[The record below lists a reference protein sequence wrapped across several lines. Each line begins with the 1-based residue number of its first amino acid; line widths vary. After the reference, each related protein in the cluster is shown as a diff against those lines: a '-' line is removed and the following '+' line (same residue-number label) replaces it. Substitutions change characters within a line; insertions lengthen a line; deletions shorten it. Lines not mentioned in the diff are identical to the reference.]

1 MTDPII
7 ASLVTQVSALEDQM
21 GRMVARTLV
30 TVTADNVPIG
40 AILPFGGSTPP
51 SGYLLCDGTSYA
63 ASAYP
68 QLSAALGYTYGGSG
82 GSFNVP
88 DCRGKVLVGY
98 KSGDANFGTL
108 GASVGEAAHVMSV
121 AEMPAHGH
129 QGAYGANA
137 GSGSYT
143 GYCPSGITSLVNYQH
158 YLSGDPGT
166 AQSTGGGGAHNNVQP
181 SLIVNAIIRAA

>member
-1 MTDPII
+1 MSQDPVIVELVRSI
-7 ASLVTQVSALEDQM
+7 AALEDQM

-30 TVTADNVPIG
+30 TVAADNVPIG

-68 QLSAALGYTYGGSG
+68 QLSAVIGYTYGGSG

-88 DCRGKVLVGY
+88 DCRGKALVGY

-108 GASVGEAAHVMSV
+108 GASVGEAAHVLSV
-121 AEMPAHGH
+121 AEMPSHSHPEQAANNPYVA
-129 QGAYGANA
+129 QPYSSGAAILGFSANRT
-137 GSGSYT
+137 Y
-143 GYCPSGITSLVNYQH
+143 
-158 YLSGDPGT
+158 D
-166 AQSTGGGGAHNNVQP
+166 QSTLSSTANTGSGGAHNNVQP
-181 SLIVNAIIRAA
+181 SLVVNAIIRAA